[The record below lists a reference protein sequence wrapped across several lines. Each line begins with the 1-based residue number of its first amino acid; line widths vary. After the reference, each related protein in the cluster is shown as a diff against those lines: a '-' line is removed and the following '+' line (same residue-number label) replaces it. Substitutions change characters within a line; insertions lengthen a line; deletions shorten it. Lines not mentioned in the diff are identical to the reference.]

1 MQTGL
6 VVKKEN
12 KFDKIRELLN
22 RIFFKEEYFLEAE
35 LKKLLQKRSINTSKI
50 IIPKEIEKEAWKK

>member
-35 LKKLLQKRSINTSKI
+35 LKKLLQKRSINTPKI